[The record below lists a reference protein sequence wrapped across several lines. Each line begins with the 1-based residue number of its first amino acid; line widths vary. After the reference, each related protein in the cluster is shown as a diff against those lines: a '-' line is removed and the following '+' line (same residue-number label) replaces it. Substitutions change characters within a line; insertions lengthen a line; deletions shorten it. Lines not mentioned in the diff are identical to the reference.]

1 MATLILLSA
10 STWTQIISSYFH
22 HAFLLYCFIYGTITS

>member
-1 MATLILLSA
+1 MATLMLLSA
-10 STWTQIISSYFH
+10 SIRIRIISSYFY